1 MTKLFI
7 PLLSLFTY
15 VLGSHAM
22 NIAVSFFLSVE
33 NYSQWD
39 IGVMNS
45 FGYLGLFFAG
55 FYTDRLI
62 ANLGHVLAFMI
73 SACLAAFCGIVFFL
87 DPSFYFQLIIRLS
100 LGFIVGLM
108 YVVIES
114 WVLTL
119 TPDHQRGESFS
130 YYMVV
135 LYLAQALSPFL
146 LEVRFT
152 YLKTVYLITS
162 FFCFMSLVPMLFM
175 KKKPQS
181 QDHVELIPLSIF
193 QVFNRSKLGFS
204 GCVLSGVI
212 TGSLISLL
220 PYYAFKKEYS
230 VSLLMSV
237 LITGSAL
244 FQWPFGKAADLFG
257 RSKILMCVCIS
268 LLIPSLILVSANW
281 SIFVVAPC
289 IFILGAL
296 CFSIYPISIALACE
310 SMHKGELL
318 SASKALL
325 LDYSLGSVVGVP
337 IISAFMDFFN
347 NHDLLFV
354 MISLVGLFCFFD
366 ILLYATNSIE
376 CRIF

>member
-152 YLKTVYLITS
+152 YLKTV
-162 FFCFMSLVPMLFM
+162 
-175 KKKPQS
+175 
-181 QDHVELIPLSIF
+181 
-193 QVFNRSKLGFS
+193 
-204 GCVLSGVI
+204 
-212 TGSLISLL
+212 
-220 PYYAFKKEYS
+220 
-230 VSLLMSV
+230 
-237 LITGSAL
+237 
-244 FQWPFGKAADLFG
+244 
-257 RSKILMCVCIS
+257 
-268 LLIPSLILVSANW
+268 
-281 SIFVVAPC
+281 
-289 IFILGAL
+289 
-296 CFSIYPISIALACE
+296 
-310 SMHKGELL
+310 
-318 SASKALL
+318 
-325 LDYSLGSVVGVP
+325 
-337 IISAFMDFFN
+337 
-347 NHDLLFV
+347 
-354 MISLVGLFCFFD
+354 
-366 ILLYATNSIE
+366 
-376 CRIF
+376 